1 MANAMGRELSLLFV
15 SGGALKA
22 LQRSTRQL
30 KRLMLIQENT
40 PDDLVL
46 RELGERLARTRLERN
61 LSQAGLAKEA
71 GVSKRT
77 VERVEAGEA
86 VKSNNL
92 IRVLRGLGQLEVLD
106 RLVPEPLPSPVE
118 RLRLQ
123 GRRRKRAGSPRTAR
137 DPNLATPWRWG
148 DEPDDEPSR

>member
-1 MANAMGRELSLLFV
+1 
-15 SGGALKA
+15 
-22 LQRSTRQL
+22 
-30 KRLMLIQENT
+30 MLIQDNT

-77 VERVEAGEA
+77 VERIEAGEA
-86 VKSNNL
+86 VKSNSL
-92 IRVLRGLGQLEVLD
+92 IRVLRGLGQLGVLD

-123 GRRRKRAGSPRTAR
+123 GRRRQRAGTPRTA
-137 DPNLATPWRWG
+137 PVPTAGEPWRWG
-148 DEPDDEPSR
+148 DEPGDEPSR

>member
-1 MANAMGRELSLLFV
+1 
-15 SGGALKA
+15 
-22 LQRSTRQL
+22 
-30 KRLMLIQENT
+30 MLIQDNT

-46 RELGERLARTRLERN
+46 RELGERLARTRLEKN

-86 VKSNNL
+86 VKSNSL
-92 IRVLRGLGQLEVLD
+92 IRVLRGLGRLEVLD

-123 GRRRKRAGSPRTAR
+123 GRRRRRAGTSRTAR
-137 DPNLATPWRWG
+137 ETPSTEPWRWG
-148 DEPDDEPSR
+148 DEPGDEPSR

>member
-1 MANAMGRELSLLFV
+1 
-15 SGGALKA
+15 
-22 LQRSTRQL
+22 
-30 KRLMLIQENT
+30 MLIQDNT

-46 RELGERLARTRLERN
+46 RELGERLARTRLEKN

-86 VKSNNL
+86 VKSNSL

-118 RLRLQ
+118 RLRTQ
-123 GRRRKRAGSPRTAR
+123 GRRRQRAGSPRAAR
-137 DPNLATPWRWG
+137 EAPAAEPWRWG
-148 DEPDDEPSR
+148 DEPGDEPSR